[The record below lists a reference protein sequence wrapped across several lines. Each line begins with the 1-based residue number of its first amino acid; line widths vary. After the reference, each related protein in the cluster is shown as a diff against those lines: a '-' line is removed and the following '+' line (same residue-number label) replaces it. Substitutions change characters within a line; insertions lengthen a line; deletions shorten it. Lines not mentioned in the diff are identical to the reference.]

1 MMGVQ
6 HLSMRV
12 PWRDRAWDD
21 RVCDSPLG
29 NSSCTLLANIGTRRD
44 DAYELANAGSIIT
57 SLETSRLPCLSERAT
72 FMSPNGYRV
81 VKTHP
86 YAQMGSLKGTLHPTP
101 VDVPGF
107 AFEAVPFRWLNRS
120 TLYNELRVDRVR
132 GFNPDAETA
141 ADDALGWNKA
151 AWVMDGENQQA
162 VIREF
167 FDPVAAGDSL
177 VFMYLKHSPFQEGEQ
192 TGRLLVGA
200 ARIAQVI
207 QPPMW
212 QQSGNPPFNSSM
224 WETIVTHSLRAD
236 MVDGILLPYQELVP
250 LMDVGTDI
258 SAALAWAPEGRD
270 IEFSYVT
277 EHVSDDAAIQA
288 LTSLLTAGRACQDL
302 SVALPDSA
310 VAWVEAQ
317 IERLWQ
323 LRGPTPG
330 LGAVLGHLGVER
342 PHVAAR
348 AVVTACADDADPW
361 EYLSVGFTNRAHFSA
376 AVQGVLGPSIGRI
389 WNGQDQETQA
399 ALRLLSAMDISQV
412 HVTALME
419 GDTEVPL
426 TIEEL
431 LENPYWA
438 SVCTYGGAEHVP
450 FTTVDRACF
459 PPAHVTWQTPLP
471 ETARM
476 DDNLDR
482 RRIEALLVDV
492 LEGRAVQ
499 GDTLLP
505 QGEAL
510 DLSSSYELTQPPQ
523 LSATV
528 LKGLGLDHSS
538 LQKMQD
544 AGEWSPLLGVDLADG
559 TAALKCLRHDDISYV
574 IRAWVNEQRSK
585 PDHGQ
590 LLAARKLL
598 DRSLDE
604 NVPMSPTSEVDA
616 TEGRARAE
624 KAAGLTQLFS
634 SPLSVLIGPA
644 GTGKTTLLRA
654 LVELDGIAKGSILL
668 LAPTGKARVQ
678 LQTKVGRPAMTLASF
693 LTHSDRWDGERYRAT
708 EDAGTRV
715 QADLVVIDE
724 ASMLTEEMLAAT
736 LDAVRDVKRLILVG
750 DPRQLPPI
758 GPGRP
763 FVDLVT
769 ELRPDM
775 FPGIERVAAGYVELT
790 VTRRQLPDGSDG
802 IRQDLQLASWF
813 GERSGGVADDS
824 IWEDLRED
832 PSTPTITYEPW
843 GGRTAVQ
850 ALTDALQRFLPEIAN
865 NPDPERGFALTY
877 GGTENG
883 QYLNWELG
891 AGRGAEEWQ
900 ILSPTRSRAF
910 GVTELNRHLKRTY
923 RVRDLDYAMHYGRS
937 NVPRPIGPEQITRG
951 DKVMQTRN
959 ARMKGWTRDQNV
971 EKLDYVAN
979 GEIGVAIG
987 RLVAAAKRP
996 KSSLQLGVEFS
1007 SQPGVTY
1014 SYWPSATDD
1023 PPLELAWAI
1032 TVHKSQ
1038 GSEFG
1043 ITFFVLPARTN
1054 ISRELMY
1061 TALTRQRDHV
1071 VILHEGTLEDL
1082 RELANPWRSE
1092 TSRRLTDLFAP
1103 PQPVTL
1109 ELRGEARRFERKLI
1123 HITGNGVPVAS
1134 KNEVIVAAILDELVP
1149 GHWEYEKPLTGND
1162 GRTVLPDFTITL
1174 PDGRTIYWE
1183 HAGMLDLPDYARK
1196 WSLKQQWYFDQGIAP
1211 HNQGPGAKRI
1221 LVWTDDRNGA
1231 DAQAW
1236 KNIAKTVFGT
1246 ILPTQPQQG
1255 TAAPRGRR
1263 AARKVAPARTE
1274 LNP

>member
-1 MMGVQ
+1 MVGVQ

-44 DAYELANAGSIIT
+44 DVYEQANAGSTIT
-57 SLETSRLPCLSERAT
+57 SLDTSRLPCLSERAT
-72 FMSPNGYRV
+72 FMSPTGYRV
-81 VKTHP
+81 IKTHP
-86 YAQMGSLKGTLHPTP
+86 YGNNRALKGTLHPTP
-101 VDVPGF
+101 VEVPGY

-120 TLYNELRVDRVR
+120 SLYEEVDVRRVR
-132 GFNPDAETA
+132 GFNPDAESA
-141 ADDALGWNKA
+141 ADDALGWNDA

-167 FDPVAAGDSL
+167 FDPVVADDSL
-177 VFMYLKHSPFQEGEQ
+177 VLMYLKHSPFQEGDL

-200 ARIAQVI
+200 ARITQVM

-212 QQSGNPPFNSSM
+212 RQSGHPPFNSSM
-224 WETIVTHSLRAD
+224 WETIVTHSLRPD
-236 MVDGILLPYQELVP
+236 MTDGILLPYQELVP
-250 LMDVGTDI
+250 LLDAGTDV

-288 LTSLLTAGRACQDL
+288 LTSLLAAGRACQDL
-302 SVALPDSA
+302 GVALPDTA
-310 VAWVEAQ
+310 LAWVEAQ
-317 IERLWQ
+317 LERLWQ
-323 LRGPTPG
+323 LRGPVPG
-330 LGAVLGHLGVER
+330 LAAVLGHLGVER

-348 AVVTACADDADPW
+348 AVVAACDDSADPW
-361 EYLSVGFTNRAHFSA
+361 EYLAAGFADCAHFCA

-389 WNGQDQETQA
+389 WNGQDQETQE

-412 HVTALME
+412 QVTALMK
-419 GDTEVPL
+419 GDTAVSL

-431 LENPYWA
+431 LGNPYWA
-438 SVCTYGGAEHVP
+438 SICTYGRDEHVP

-459 PPAHVTWQTPLP
+459 PPAHVTWRTPLP
-471 ETARM
+471 DVARM

-482 RRIEALLVDV
+482 RRIEALLIDV
-492 LEGRAVQ
+492 LEGRAIH

-510 DLSSSYELTQPPQ
+510 DVAAEYELTQPPR
-523 LSATV
+523 LSAVV
-528 LKGLGLDHSS
+528 LKGLGLDHAS
-538 LQKMQD
+538 LRNMQD
-544 AGEWSPLLGVDLADG
+544 AGVWSPLLAVDLADG
-559 TAALKCLRHDDISYV
+559 TAGLKCLRHDDISYI
-574 IRAWVNEQRSK
+574 IRAWVEEQRAK
-585 PDHGQ
+585 PAYGE
-590 LLAARKLL
+590 LVTARELL

-604 NVPMSPTSEVDA
+604 TIARSPTSGPDA
-616 TEGRARAE
+616 TEERARAE
-624 KAAGLTQLFS
+624 KAAGLSQIFS

-654 LVELDGIAKGSILL
+654 LVGLDGIVNGSVIL

-678 LQTKVGRPAMTLASF
+678 LQTKVGHPAKTLASF
-693 LTHSDRWDGERYRAT
+693 LARSGRWDGVRYRAT
-708 EDAGTRV
+708 EDVRTRV

-736 LDAVRDVKRLILVG
+736 LDAVREVKRIILVG

-769 ELRPDM
+769 ELRPNE
-775 FPGIERVAAGYVELT
+775 FSGAGRVAAGYVELT

-802 IRQDLQLASWF
+802 VRQDLQLASWF
-813 GERSGGVADDS
+813 GDRSGGADDS
-824 IWEDLRED
+824 IWEDLRQD
-832 PSTPTITYEPW
+832 PSTPTVTYEPW
-843 GGRTAVQ
+843 GGRTAVE
-850 ALTDALQRFLPEIAN
+850 ALTDALQRFLPALAN
-865 NPDPERGFALTY
+865 NDDPERAFALTY

-891 AGRGAEEWQ
+891 AGKHAEEWQ

-923 RVRDLDYAMHYGRS
+923 RTTDLSYAKQYGRS

-959 ARMKGWTRDQNV
+959 SLMRGWTRDQTV

-987 RLVAAAKRP
+987 RLVPAAQRP
-996 KSSLQLGVEFS
+996 KNSLQLGVEFS
-1007 SQPGVTY
+1007 SQPAVTY
-1014 SYWPSATDD
+1014 SYWPSSTDD
-1023 PPLELAWAI
+1023 PPLELAWAVTI
-1032 TVHKSQ
+1032 HKSQ

-1043 ITFFVLPARTN
+1043 TTFLVLPARTN

-1109 ELRGEARRFERKLI
+1109 KVRGESRRFERKLM
-1123 HITGNGVPVAS
+1123 HVTANGVPVAS

-1149 GHWEYEKPLTGND
+1149 GHWEYEKPLTGTD

-1183 HAGMLDLPDYARK
+1183 HAGMLDLPAYARK
-1196 WSLKQQWYFDQGIAP
+1196 WSLKQEWYADQGIAS
-1211 HNQGPGAKRI
+1211 HDNGGGTKGI
-1221 LVWTDDRNGA
+1221 LMWTDDRDGA

-1236 KNIAKTVFGT
+1236 KNLASAIFGT
-1246 ILPTQPQQG
+1246 ILPTHQPQG
-1255 TAAPRGRR
+1255 TDGPRGRR
-1263 AARKVAPARTE
+1263 AARKLTPAR
-1274 LNP
+1274 PQSKP